1 MTKEDGDVQKI
12 LDAVDAARVFTGNF
26 NDQLAQ
32 GYNDL
37 VRLKFNE
44 LINEYP
50 RLDKTVLMSMAMKRA
65 GRIDPVGKEAHTK
78 LVSITRSLL
87 QKD

>member
-26 NDQLAQ
+26 NDQLAH
-32 GYNDL
+32 GYNNL

-44 LINEYP
+44 LFEKHP
-50 RLDKTVLMSMAMKRA
+50 KWDKTVLMSMAMKRA

-87 QKD
+87 EKD

>member
-1 MTKEDGDVQKI
+1 
-12 LDAVDAARVFTGNF
+12 
-26 NDQLAQ
+26 
-32 GYNDL
+32 
-37 VRLKFNE
+37 LKFNE